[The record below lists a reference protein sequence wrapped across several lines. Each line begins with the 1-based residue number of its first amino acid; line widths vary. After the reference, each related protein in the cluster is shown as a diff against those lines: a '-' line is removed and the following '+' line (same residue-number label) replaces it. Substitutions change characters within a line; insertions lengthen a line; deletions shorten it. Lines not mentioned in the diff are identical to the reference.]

1 MRLNYYIAIISVVA
15 FEESLAALQLS
26 TPQRS
31 SALTQDTSLA
41 QMWNPVTS
49 ALNYLA
55 PKRYS
60 TLAGTKTVGADGKEI
75 EHGPMTKEEHDA
87 AEAEKAKEAVEKV
100 EK

>member
-1 MRLNYYIAIISVVA
+1 MRLNYYIAMISVVA
-15 FEESLAALQLS
+15 FEESLAALQLN

-60 TLAGTKTVGADGKEI
+60 TLAGTKTVGVDGKELV
-75 EHGPMTKEEHDA
+75 PKP
-87 AEAEKAKEAVEKV
+87 
-100 EK
+100 